1 MCLQLPQK
9 LIRDRSVSLRLILAA
24 LRLIAT
30 SGKSKHSAGNM
41 GLAGYVCFMT
51 ALSVAAALMYTP
63 TRRFLESVHCPRYF
77 VIRRV
82 DYLHYR
88 IERVHYL
95 LRFVASCTSVRI
107 MRGAEAFA
115 GLVSLV
121 GAATVLNVCME
132 LGLRITGQRQMRL
145 RAYSRLPSVLAVL
158 LQAFFEG
165 GMRQRGCAFDSAP
178 TCPNAIAAPHKTR
191 KTQAFTLARSL
202 RLRCI

>member
-1 MCLQLPQK
+1 
-9 LIRDRSVSLRLILAA
+9 
-24 LRLIAT
+24 
-30 SGKSKHSAGNM
+30 M
-41 GLAGYVCFMT
+41 GLTGYICFMS
-51 ALSVAAALMYTP
+51 ALSVAAALLYTP
-63 TRRFLESVHCPRYF
+63 STRFLEYVQCPKYY
-77 VIRRV
+77 VVRRV

-88 IERVHYL
+88 IERAHYL
-95 LRFVASCTSVRI
+95 LRFVASCASVRAV
-107 MRGAEAFA
+107 RGAEAFA
-115 GLVSLV
+115 VLVSLV

-178 TCPNAIAAPHKTR
+178 TCRHAIAAPHKTR
-191 KTQAFTLARSL
+191 KTQASTLARSS

>member
-1 MCLQLPQK
+1 
-9 LIRDRSVSLRLILAA
+9 
-24 LRLIAT
+24 
-30 SGKSKHSAGNM
+30 M

-63 TRRFLESVHCPRYF
+63 TRRFLESVHCPRYL
-77 VIRRV
+77 VVRRV

-88 IERVHYL
+88 VERVHYL

-132 LGLRITGQRQMRL
+132 VGLRVTGQRQMRL
-145 RAYSRLPSVLAVL
+145 RAYSRLPSALAVL

-178 TCPNAIAAPHKTR
+178 TCPHAIAAPHKTR
-191 KTQAFTLARSL
+191 KTQAFTLARSS